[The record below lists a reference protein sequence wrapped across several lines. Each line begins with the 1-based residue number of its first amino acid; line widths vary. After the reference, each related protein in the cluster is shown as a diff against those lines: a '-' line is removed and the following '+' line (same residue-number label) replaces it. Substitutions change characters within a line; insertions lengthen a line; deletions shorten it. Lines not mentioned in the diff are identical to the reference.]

1 MTLTDIVGYATDQII
16 SEQLH
21 DLSHSGGIEYIK
33 LEREDTLRK
42 RLRVTG
48 DKGTDCAI
56 ALSRDIALSDGV
68 VLHLDDRSAIVVRMV
83 QERWL
88 SVKPANSA
96 AAVELGYFAGNLHW
110 RVRFDSDILM
120 IAIEGPVD
128 FYLGR
133 LQPYLDNGRAKVL
146 PDE

>member
-1 MTLTDIVGYATDQII
+1 M
-16 SEQLH
+16 H
-21 DLSHSGGIEYIK
+21 DLFHSNNVEYIK

-56 ALSRDIALSDGV
+56 ALSRDQKLGDGT
-68 VLHLDDRSAIVVRMV
+68 VLHLDDNSAIVVRMV

-88 SVKPANSA
+88 SVKPVSSS

-120 IAIEGPVD
+120 IAVEGPID

-133 LQPYLDNGRAKVL
+133 LQPYLDDGRAEVL
-146 PDE
+146 SDE